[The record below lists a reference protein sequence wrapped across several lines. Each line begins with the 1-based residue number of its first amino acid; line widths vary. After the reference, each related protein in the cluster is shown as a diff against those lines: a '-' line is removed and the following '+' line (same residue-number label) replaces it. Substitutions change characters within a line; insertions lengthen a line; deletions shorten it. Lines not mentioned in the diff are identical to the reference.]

1 MQCEP
6 PELVYVQRAMSVI
19 LDNRVEDDQAAE
31 CFEGLDEM
39 SPRLINGPHSQTD
52 FNPIIQFLAD
62 HVGGALDRGV
72 TRRTDEGKRASVA
85 EFGQVVLVP
94 PLPALIEI
102 NRLQKIAAR
111 RDIRSSTGPE
121 VGDRKLLLRRFGQEQ
136 VSDGDMGEVGDGLDL
151 GESGPLLLGQPPVPV
166 REPAAHVIIIAA
178 STALRPLQYAGSY
191 DGAHADPL
199 RCAS

>member
-1 MQCEP
+1 
-6 PELVYVQRAMSVI
+6 MSVI

-52 FNPIIQFLAD
+52 FNSIIQFLAD

-72 TRRTDEGKRASVA
+72 TRRTDEGERGGVA

-136 VSDGDMGEVGDGLDL
+136 VPDGDMGEVGDGFDL
-151 GESGPLLLGQPPVPV
+151 GESGPLLLGQPPVPI
-166 REPAAHVIIIAA
+166 RELAAHVIIIAA
-178 STALRPLQYAGSY
+178 STTLCPLQYAGSY

-199 RCAS
+199 RGAS